1 MRILKTDTDNQRE
14 QIQNDRDFISS
25 VLDEIF
31 LICREDKNF
40 LKVRKNVETVDAEMK
55 TILEKLETQNSL
67 LNRSITLKNDILKKL
82 SILDNENENM
92 KIELLKKLGSELW
105 EF

>member
-92 KIELLKKLGSELW
+92 KIELLKKLGSEL
-105 EF
+105 